1 MPVAGKTWTARKV
14 TLGAFTLS
22 SAQVNLIDRSEPLAA
37 EDSHPAEL
45 PRRAKF
51 EDGGYYLGGDS
62 STPVVGDERITF
74 QVVRPGTISVIGR
87 QVGDS
92 FEPYHA
98 EAGDDILMVND
109 GTVSAASMFTAAQE
123 ANTQLAWILRGAGF
137 LLMAL
142 GLGLIFSPL
151 SVMADVVPLFGTLL
165 RSGTFLFA
173 ITIAASLSLITVA
186 LSWLAYR
193 PLLGGGLLVAAGAG
207 VFVLHRMGSARKT

>member
-1 MPVAGKTWTARKV
+1 
-14 TLGAFTLS
+14 
-22 SAQVNLIDRSEPLAA
+22 
-37 EDSHPAEL
+37 
-45 PRRAKF
+45 
-51 EDGGYYLGGDS
+51 
-62 STPVVGDERITF
+62 
-74 QVVRPGTISVIGR
+74 
-87 QVGDS
+87 
-92 FEPYHA
+92 
-98 EAGDDILMVND
+98 
-109 GTVSAASMFTAAQE
+109 
-123 ANTQLAWILRGAGF
+123 
-137 LLMAL
+137 MAL